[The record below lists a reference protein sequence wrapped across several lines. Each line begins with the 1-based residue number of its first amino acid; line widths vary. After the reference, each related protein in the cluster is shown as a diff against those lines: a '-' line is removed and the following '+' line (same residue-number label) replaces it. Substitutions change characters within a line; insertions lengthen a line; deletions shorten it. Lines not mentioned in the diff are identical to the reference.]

1 MKLIETV
8 ITETSVRVRL
18 AMDANQPLTDQ
29 NWIECQLL
37 RSGLKRLSGT
47 PAANLDALPLPT
59 VRQVIL
65 ENARAAI
72 DAEIA
77 RLTNP

>member
-1 MKLIETV
+1 MKLIETT
-8 ITETSVRVRL
+8 ITDAAVRIRMADDADRL
-18 AMDANQPLTDQ
+18 KAQS
-29 NWIECQLL
+29 WIDCQLL
-37 RSGLKRLSGT
+37 RSALKRESGT

-77 RLTNP
+77 RLKAP

>member
-1 MKLIETV
+1 MKIVET
-8 ITETSVRVRL
+8 ILTDASVRVRI
-18 AMDANQPLTDQ
+18 ADDADCLKAQS
-29 NWIECQLL
+29 WIDCQLA
-37 RSGLKRLSGT
+37 RSGLRRLSGT
-47 PAANLDALPLPT
+47 PVANLDDLALPI

-77 RLTNP
+77 RLKAP